1 MFSSRLDRRTRRWA
15 AIPAVLLVAGLM
27 GSEPRTRAQALSVKL
42 TTVLADVASAVRQD
56 DPSSPPSASPQSVD
70 QTLLPKSAQDAI
82 RAHGLRLDDSGAVQ
96 VYILLSDVSLDALQQ
111 LAKAGA
117 TVQIPDAPHE
127 RVQAAIPFSR
137 LTAVAALPFVNF
149 IRLPNYAIRRTGS
162 VDTEGDAI
170 LHADAARTAFGLDG
184 TGVNVGVISDGL
196 KGVFQTGCTTCN
208 GISGGPIAT
217 GDLPT
222 ATGTRTSSGRLTAS
236 TGGIA
241 GQTFTSNSDLE
252 GLIPGCAFA
261 GAGAE
266 GTALLE
272 IVHDLAPGAQLAFA
286 NADTDVAFNQAV
298 NALATKNDVVID
310 DLGFFIPPFDGT
322 NSVSSNTS
330 AALNNNANRIRA
342 YVTANGNDADEHYYG
357 AYVDSGVDGTTISGV
372 NQAGHLHLFQPNAG
386 TTDVLGLG
394 NQPYDLLSLP
404 SGGSVDIFLVWDDPA
419 GHSTNN
425 YDLFLVQ
432 QSTNTVV
439 ALSTD
444 RQTGNI
450 DPLESI
456 RYTNTGAADKF
467 RIVVQNVGN
476 AAAVKNLNII
486 SFQEECDAT
495 GPLLLAAGHHERLN
509 FNTAGNSVI
518 TESDAGGS
526 PVSVISVGA
535 ICSASTAAAA
545 ATGGSAPDESCT
557 DTSHSTAEFFSS
569 RGPTLDG
576 RIKPD
581 IAAIDGV
588 SITGAG
594 SFEVPF
600 FGTSA
605 AAPHVAGEA
614 ALLLQAVSCLSSTDT
629 FGLDAPTAR
638 ANLRNLIVSS
648 ADAKTGAPPDN
659 IFGAGLANVQKAVQA
674 SLPAFGG
681 GQALVVSGNVA
692 SGARLTAS
700 QLGYTDPDGC
710 PIQRLSWT
718 GGCGSSPDSAMTCPL
733 GTSNVSVSASNGG
746 TAFSATSAVQVT
758 VTGFSVTSS
767 PTSATVTAGQAAHY
781 TVNITP
787 QSGPF
792 TNAITLGCA
801 GLPQGTACTFSPA
814 TVTPGASATQAALTI
829 TTTPKSQATSRLP
842 PPRPVVVTLG
852 RPPVRGWSR
861 PALLALL
868 AVAGLLLARTRV
880 TGVSAR
886 RRRLS
891 LAALGAGLAA
901 FGLQI
906 ACGSGTG
913 SGSTT
918 TVSVNP
924 SSLTFTSQTTGT
936 TAPPQAVTITNTGT
950 AALSLSG
957 IAASGD
963 FSATNGCGTSLA
975 VGGSCTVTVTF
986 APTSAGSRSGTLP
999 RSPTAPRTARRR
1011 CRSPALA
1018 SARPGPRR
1026 RARSRSRSTD
1036 RPAPSSAPARPRSSC
1051 SSRAGLRGTRAGR
1064 PGVAR

>member
-1 MFSSRLDRRTRRWA
+1 MFSTRLDRQSRRWA
-15 AIPAVLLVAGLM
+15 AMAAVLVVAGLV
-27 GSEPRTRAQALSVKL
+27 GTEPRTRAQALSLKL
-42 TTVLADVASAVRQD
+42 TTVLADAASAVRQD
-56 DPSSPPSASPQSVD
+56 DPSSAPSASAQSVD
-70 QTLLPKSAQDAI
+70 RTLLPKSVQDAI
-82 RAHGLRLDDSGAVQ
+82 RAHGLRLDDAGAVQ
-96 VYILLSDVSLDALQQ
+96 VYVLVSDVSLNALQR
-111 LAKAGA
+111 LAATGA
-117 TVQIPDAPHE
+117 TIQIPDAPHG
-127 RVQAAIPFSR
+127 RVQATIPFSR

-149 IRLPNYAIRRTGS
+149 IRLPNYAIRRTGA

-170 LHADAARTAFGLDG
+170 LHADAARTAFGIDG
-184 TGVNVGVISDGL
+184 TGVKVGVISDGL

-208 GISGGPIAT
+208 GLSGGPIAT
-217 GDLPT
+217 GDLPS
-222 ATGTRTSSGRLTAS
+222 ATGTRTTSGRLTAS

-241 GQTFTSNSDLE
+241 GQTFTGNSDLE
-252 GLIPGCAFA
+252 GIIPGCAFA

-298 NALATKNDVVID
+298 NALATANDVVVD

-357 AYVDSGVDGTTISGV
+357 AYVDSGVDGTTISGI

-394 NQPYDLLSLP
+394 NQPYDVLSLP

-419 GHSTNN
+419 GHSSNN

-456 RYTNTGAADKF
+456 RFTNSGAADKF

-486 SFQEECDAT
+486 SFQEECDAS

-535 ICSASTAAAA
+535 ICSASTAAAS

-576 RIKPD
+576 RTKPD

-605 AAPHVAGEA
+605 AAPHVAAEA
-614 ALLLQAVSCLSSTDT
+614 ALVLQAASCLSSTNT

-638 ANLRNLIVSS
+638 AHLRNLILSS
-648 ADAKTGAPPDN
+648 ADATTGAPPDN

-674 SLPAFGG
+674 SLPVFGG
-681 GQALVVSGNVA
+681 PPALVVNGNVA
-692 SGARLTAS
+692 AGARLTAS

-718 GGCGSSPDSAMTCPL
+718 GGCGTSPDSAMTCPL
-733 GTSNVSVSASNGG
+733 GTSNVSVSASNSG
-746 TAFSATSAVQVT
+746 TAFSATSALQVT
-758 VTGFSVTSS
+758 VTGFSLTSS

-792 TNAITLGCA
+792 TNAITLGCG
-801 GLPQGTACTFSPA
+801 GLPQGTTCTFSPA
-814 TVTPGASATQAALTI
+814 TVTPGATATQAALTI
-829 TTTPKSQATSRLP
+829 STTARSQATSVLTP
-842 PPRPVVVTLG
+842 TGALAVTLG
-852 RPPVRGWSR
+852 PRSTHRWST
-861 PALLALL
+861 PAVLVLLVL
-868 AVAGLLLARTRV
+868 AGSLLARTRV
-880 TGVSAR
+880 TAGTAS

-891 LAALGAGLAA
+891 LAALGAGVAA

-906 ACGSGTG
+906 ACGSGNN
-913 SGSTT
+913 SGSST
-918 TVSVNP
+918 TVSINP
-924 SSLTFTSQTTGT
+924 TSLTFASQTTGT

-950 AALSLSG
+950 AALTISG

-963 FSATNGCGTSLA
+963 FSATNTCGTSVA
-975 VGGSCTVTVTF
+975 AGGTCTVTVTF
-986 APTSAGSRSGTLP
+986 TPTASGSRSGTLSITDSASN
-999 RSPTAPRTARRR
+999 SPQKVSLSGTGVSATGATPAGTFQVSVNGSSGTLVSTGTAT
-1011 CRSPALA
+1011 LI
-1018 SARPGPRR
+1018 
-1026 RARSRSRSTD
+1026 
-1036 RPAPSSAPARPRSSC
+1036 
-1051 SSRAGLRGTRAGR
+1051 
-1064 PGVAR
+1064 VQ